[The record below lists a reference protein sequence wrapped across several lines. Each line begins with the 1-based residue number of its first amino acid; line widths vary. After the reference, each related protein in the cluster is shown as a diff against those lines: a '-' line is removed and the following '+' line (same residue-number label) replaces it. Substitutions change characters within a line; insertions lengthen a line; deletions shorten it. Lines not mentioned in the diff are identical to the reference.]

1 MSYYKKIEGDTIY
14 LASIN
19 LDDAK
24 EYMQWVNAPNVVFEG
39 YKRENQI
46 TEEEAREDLEAST
59 RQE

>member
-39 YKRENQI
+39 YKR
-46 TEEEAREDLEAST
+46 
-59 RQE
+59 